1 MSKGEREIPESKSSE
16 PSSEIARAPSKEA
29 SPKKT
34 KEAPSETAR
43 QSKDDEKSVPQEVLV
58 RSFLVCMELN
68 LNASRPRNLPRHP
81 AANQV
86 LQLTS
91 IPRARKHRQQPLR
104 TTRTK
109 KK

>member
-1 MSKGEREIPESKSSE
+1 MSKGKGENPESKSSE
-16 PSSEIARAPSKEA
+16 PSSEIARAPSKEE

-34 KEAPSETAR
+34 KEAPSDTTRHA
-43 QSKDDEKSVPQEVLV
+43 KDEDKSVPQEVLV
-58 RSFLVCMELN
+58 CSYLMSMALN
-68 LNASRPRNLPRHP
+68 LNASRPRNLPRNP

-104 TTRTK
+104 ATRRK